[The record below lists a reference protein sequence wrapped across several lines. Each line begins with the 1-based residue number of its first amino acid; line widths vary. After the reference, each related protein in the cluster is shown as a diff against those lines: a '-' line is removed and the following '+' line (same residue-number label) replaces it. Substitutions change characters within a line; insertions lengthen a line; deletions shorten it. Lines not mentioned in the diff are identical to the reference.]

1 MSIFKNSEKDK
12 IISSK
17 EIYLVGRGPTTK
29 YVNFKKNVC
38 YIGYRLN

>member
-29 YVNFKKNVC
+29 YVNFKKKMFVILD
-38 YIGYRLN
+38 IG